1 MDFDYTET
9 QQQIRAAVRK
19 LCAEFG
25 VDYWRKC
32 DEAGEYPEDFVQAMT
47 KAGWLSALI
56 PEEYGGSGLGLMEGC
71 IILEEINRS
80 GGNGA
85 ACHAQMYTM
94 ASVLN
99 HGSEE
104 QKRRYL
110 PRIADGSLRLQAFG
124 VTEPDAGSN
133 TLRIKTFAKRRPGGG
148 YVINGQKIW
157 TSRYMQSHM
166 YLLIVRTTP
175 FEEVSRKTDGLSLF
189 LIDIEKAGKALH
201 ARPIRTMLNHHTN
214 EVFIDNLEVG
224 EEDRIGEEGRGFHY
238 LVDSLNSERLLVAS
252 ESIGD
257 GRWFTAEA
265 SRYASDRQVFDRP
278 IGQNQGIQFPI
289 SRAHMNIE
297 AAELMRNRA
306 AALFDRK
313 LPCANETSMAKFLAS
328 EAAWEAAEA
337 CMTTF
342 GGYGVASEYHVERKW
357 KEARLFRTAP
367 LSNNLILAQVAQH
380 ALGMP
385 RSY

>member
-9 QQQIRAAVRK
+9 QQEIRFAVRK
-19 LCAEFG
+19 LCEEFG
-25 VDYWRKC
+25 PDYWMRC
-32 DEAGEYPEDFVQAMT
+32 DEAGAYPEEFVAAMT
-47 KAGWLSALI
+47 RAGWLAALI
-56 PEEYGGSGLGLMEGC
+56 PEEYGGSGLGVMEGC

-99 HGSEE
+99 HGSDE
-104 QKRRYL
+104 QKRKYL

-133 TLRIKTFAKRRPGGG
+133 TLKIKTFARRTNDG

-166 YLLIVRTTP
+166 YLLIARTTP
-175 FEEVSRKTDGLSLF
+175 LDQVRKKTDGLSLF
-189 LIDIEKAGKALH
+189 LVDIEKAGASLKAK
-201 ARPIRTMLNHHTN
+201 PIRTMLNHHTN
-214 EVFIDNLEVG
+214 EVFIDELHVTDDDRVG
-224 EEDRIGEEGRGFHY
+224 EEGKGFTY
-238 LVDSLNSERLLVAS
+238 LVDTLNSERLLVCS

-257 GRWFTAEA
+257 GRWFVEHA
-265 SRYASDRQVFDRP
+265 SRYGSERNVFDRP

-289 SRAHMNIE
+289 AKAHMNVE

-306 AALFDRK
+306 AALFDAGK
-313 LPCANETSMAKFLAS
+313 PCGQETSMAKYLAS

-342 GGYGVASEYHVERKW
+342 GGYGVACEYHVERKW

-380 ALGMP
+380 TLGMP

>member
-1 MDFDYTET
+1 MDFAYTDT
-9 QQQIRAAVRK
+9 QEEIRSAVRK
-19 LCAEFG
+19 LCAAFG
-25 VDYWRKC
+25 PDYWRRC
-32 DEAGEYPEDFVQAMT
+32 DEDGAYPEDFVQAMT
-47 KAGWLSALI
+47 EAGWLAALI
-56 PEEYGGSGLGLMEGC
+56 PEEFGGSGLGVMEGC

-94 ASVLN
+94 AAVLK
-99 HGSEE
+99 HGSED

-133 TLRIKTFAKRRPGGG
+133 TLGIKTFARKVAGG

-157 TSRYMQSHM
+157 TSRYLQSHM
-166 YLLIVRTTP
+166 YLLIARTTP
-175 FEEVSRKTDGLSLF
+175 LEEVKRKTDGLTLF
-189 LIDIEKAGKALH
+189 LVDIAKAGPSLKAK
-201 ARPIRTMLNHHTN
+201 PIRTMLNHHTN

-224 EEDRIGEEGRGFHY
+224 DEDRIGAEGQGFHY

-257 GRWFTAEA
+257 GKWFIEQA
-265 SRYASDRQVFDRP
+265 SRYATDRVVFDRP

-289 SRAHMNIE
+289 AKAHMNIL

-306 AALFDRK
+306 ADLFDRGI
-313 LPCANETSMAKFLAS
+313 PSATETSMAKYLAS
-328 EAAWEAAEA
+328 EASWEAAEA

>member
-1 MDFDYTET
+1 MNFEYTDT
-9 QQQIRAAVRK
+9 QEEIRAAVRR
-19 LCAEFG
+19 LCEEFG
-25 VDYWRKC
+25 ADYWRGC
-32 DEAGEYPEDFVQAMT
+32 DEREAYPEEFVQAMT
-47 KAGWLSALI
+47 NAGWLAALI
-56 PEEYGGSGLGLMEGC
+56 PEEFGGSGLGVMEGC

-104 QKRRYL
+104 QKRKYL

-133 TLRIKTFAKRRPGGG
+133 TLKIKTFAKRTADG

-157 TSRYMQSHM
+157 TSRYKQSHM
-166 YLLIVRTTP
+166 YLLIARTTP
-175 FEEVSRKTDGLSLF
+175 LEEVKKKTDGLSLF
-189 LIDIEKAGKALH
+189 LVDIEKAGDSLKS
-201 ARPIRTMLNHHTN
+201 RPIKTMLNHHTN
-214 EVFIDNLEVG
+214 EVFIDDLHVT

-238 LVDSLNSERLLVAS
+238 LIDSLNSERLLVSS

-257 GRWFTAEA
+257 GKWFVEQS
-265 SRYASDRQVFDRP
+265 SRYARERVVFDRP
-278 IGQNQGIQFPI
+278 IGQNQGISFPI
-289 SRAHMNIE
+289 AKAHMNVE

-306 AALFDRK
+306 AALFDARK
-313 LPCANETSMAKFLAS
+313 PCGNETSMAKYLAS

-342 GGYGVASEYHVERKW
+342 GGYGVACEYHVERKW

-367 LSNNLILAQVAQH
+367 LSNNLILAQVGQNV
-380 ALGMP
+380 LGMP
-385 RSY
+385 RTY